1 MYLMKFF
8 RYVLQ
13 KGGGLEFHPNG
24 FYNSAIGVITQLIIV
39 VV

>member
-24 FYNSAIGVITQLIIV
+24 FYNSVIGVITQLIIV